1 LNESQQR
8 SKRANL
14 LTLMQGAEWAAEWA
28 AVATNDPSSRVQLEG
43 RHATRQREAQLL
55 TAGQSVQ
62 AFRPQSLAAIS
73 LHVPC
78 GRGVRD
84 AQVWPSPLTVR
95 SHSSR
100 PCIVCLHTR
109 HTTTR
114 HAYTRALS
122 LAPSLASSQSLI
134 NLTLSLT
141 HTHTERCASLVLC
154 ALSDTPFV
162 LASLQI

>member
-73 LHVPC
+73 LCVPR

-95 SHSSR
+95 SLSSR
-100 PCIVCLHTR
+100 PHCVFT
-109 HTTTR
+109 HTTHNNT
-114 HAYTRALS
+114 YTRALS

-134 NLTLSLT
+134 NLTLSHTRT
-141 HTHTERCASLVLC
+141 HTGRCASLVLC
-154 ALSDTPFV
+154 VLSTLSDTPSV